1 MNIVD
6 MVRQWRSRQ
15 KGLDEEK
22 NKMLLERLARLFNE
36 GPITDESRRE
46 DQDEERIPQDSQS
59 KKE

>member
-22 NKMLLERLARLFNE
+22 NKMLLERIARLFNE
-36 GPITDESRRE
+36 GPITDESWPAE
-46 DQDEERIPQDSQS
+46 QDEQGIPQDPQS